1 MFAQATADVFHG
13 PAINWTALSPL
24 IVLLVGGL
32 VLMIAAALTPK
43 WPRNLYAFFTAAVG
57 MASLVLA
64 IVLWHRISVDGSIG
78 LVGDALHFDHF
89 TMFFTI
95 TISAS
100 VVLASMLTGDFM
112 DREGFE
118 GAEIYS
124 LYLMSAIGAIVM
136 AASNDLIVLFLGLE
150 TMSIAL
156 YILAASNRRRE
167 ESQEAGIKYFVLGG
181 FSSAFL
187 LYGIALL
194 YGAFG
199 TTRLSGSDAAPGI
212 FEKLNSDTVGII
224 FLGRNKAL
232 MLAGIALLIVG
243 LAFKVAAVPFHM
255 WTPDVYQGSPT
266 PTTAFM
272 ASVAKAAGFAAIIR
286 VLIYALA
293 NRSADWRPV
302 IWAIAVATLIVG
314 SILAVVQTN
323 VKRMLAYS
331 SISHAGYILVG
342 IEAAGHQGG
351 NDGVSAALFY
361 VLAYSVLV
369 LGTFG
374 IVGLVGRK
382 GDANHSLD
390 DYKGL
395 GRTRPVLGLA
405 MTVFLLAQ
413 AGVPLTSGFFAK
425 FGVIGAAVDRHSYA
439 LAIIAMVASVIGAFL
454 YLRIIVSMYMSDSD
468 ATGDTIVVP
477 WASGIV
483 ITLAAGFTLAVG
495 IQPSWLTTIA
505 RHAVPALGSIKP

>member
-1 MFAQATADVFHG
+1 M
-13 PAINWTALSPL
+13 
-24 IVLLVGGL
+24 
-32 VLMIAAALTPK
+32 
-43 WPRNLYAFFTAAVG
+43 
-57 MASLVLA
+57 LA
-64 IVLWHRISVDGSIG
+64 IILWHRISIHGPMG
-78 LVGDALHFDHF
+78 LVGDAIHFDHF

-95 TISAS
+95 VISACVALS
-100 VVLASMLTGDFM
+100 ALLTDDFM
-112 DREGFE
+112 VREDFE
-118 GAEIYS
+118 GAEMYA
-124 LYLMSAIGAIVM
+124 LYLMSAIGGIVM

-156 YILAASNRRRE
+156 YILAASNRRKE
-167 ESQEAGIKYFVLGG
+167 ESQEAGIKYFILGG

-187 LYGIALL
+187 LYGIAML

-232 MLAGIALLIVG
+232 LLVGIALVIVG

-255 WTPDVYQGSPT
+255 WTPDVYQGSPS

-286 VLIYALA
+286 VFVYALA
-293 NRSADWRPV
+293 NHSADWRPV
-302 IWAIAVATLIVG
+302 IWAVAVATLVVG

-351 NDGVSAALFY
+351 SDGVSAVLFY
-361 VLAYSVLV
+361 VMAYAILV

-382 GDANHSLD
+382 GDSDHSLD
-390 DYKGL
+390 AYKGL
-395 GRTRPVLGLA
+395 GRTRPALGLG

-454 YLRIIVSMYMSDSD
+454 YLRIIVSMYMSDSE
-468 ATGDTIVVP
+468 ATGEAIAIP
-477 WASGIV
+477 WATGLV

-505 RHAVPALGSIKP
+505 RHAVPAFGSIKP